1 MIQEVQI
8 LFLEDMIFVC
18 DEAYTKGQFIETEWK
33 LMCTLNFDINLPVAS
48 LYMRKYGKI
57 VDFTLAQV
65 IFSSI
70 LYFDSN
76 FIYLKL
82 TLARYVLELSLLDHQ
97 FVSIPPSKMASAAIY
112 WTLLH
117 FERDWVRIQ

>member
-1 MIQEVQI
+1 MIQEVHI

-48 LYMRKYGKI
+48 LYMRKYGEI

-97 FVSIPPSKMASAAIY
+97 FVSIPPSKMASAAI
-112 WTLLH
+112 
-117 FERDWVRIQ
+117 

>member
-18 DEAYTKGQFIETEWK
+18 DEAYTWDQFIETEWK

-48 LYMRKYGKI
+48 LYMRKYGDV
-57 VDFTLAQV
+57 VDFSLAQV
-65 IFSSI
+65 ILSSI
-70 LYFDSN
+70 LYFDNN

-82 TLARYVLELSLLDHQ
+82 TLARYVL
-97 FVSIPPSKMASAAIY
+97 
-112 WTLLH
+112 
-117 FERDWVRIQ
+117 